1 MIEVTQDKCPICH
14 TEGHCEHF
22 VDFFPEEAKKYAKEH
37 NLHISNWEFG
47 LFLGCPFK
55 HHLIKVLKYQEP
67 TNEFLIFG
75 SAVHN
80 SIEEIIKTSPNKI
93 HYQRIFNTK
102 LKEQSTETFATS
114 YFGKGMATQGRGLL
128 NALDFHNRYKD
139 YEVMG
144 VEEELYEPLTTV
156 NIEGVNRMIYFKGVI
171 DCRLRHKVTGR
182 TLLIDWKTAVRP
194 WNLEKKVGKISF
206 KTLYEK
212 IKNDKVLTTEEI
224 AELQLKIYFGQ
235 LALYKVFVSQ
245 KFQIPLDEIDTRYVA
260 LVRDPIC
267 IKQYDVDLSSD
278 FLNYIPLQV
287 QKAALEIIAGKSLGT
302 VCLGKARHQVGMLAN
317 CQYCDFK
324 NKECDNTKSQVVFFN
339 SKVDNIKKNK

>member
-1 MIEVTQDKCPICH
+1 MTEENKCPICH
-14 TEGHCEHF
+14 KEGPCSHF
-22 VDFFPEEAKKYAKEH
+22 VDSTPDEAKKYAKEH

-80 SIEEIIKTSPNKI
+80 SIEEIIKNNPNKI
-93 HYQRIFNTK
+93 HYQRIFNQK
-102 LKEQSTETFATS
+102 LKEQSTESFATS
-114 YFGKGMATQGRGLL
+114 YFGKNMATQGRGLL
-128 NALDFHNRYKD
+128 NTLDFHNRYKD

-156 NIEGVNRMIYFKGVI
+156 EIDGIDRMIYFKGII
-171 DCRLRHKVTGR
+171 DCRLKHKVTGR
-182 TLLIDWKTAVRP
+182 TLLIDWKTAIRP
-194 WNLEKKVGKISF
+194 WNLDKKVGKISF
-206 KTLYEK
+206 EALYKK
-212 IKNDKVLTTEEI
+212 IKADKGLTPEET

-245 KFQIPLDEIDTRYVA
+245 KFQIPLEEIDTRYVA

-267 IKQYDVDLSSD
+267 IKQYNVEMSNE
-278 FLNYIPLQV
+278 FLNYIPSEV
-287 QKAALEIIAGKSLGT
+287 QRIAKEIIVASKLGT
-302 VCLGKARHQVGMLAN
+302 VKAKKARHETGMLAN
-317 CQYCDFK
+317 CLYCDFK
-324 NKECDNTKSQVVFFN
+324 NKECENIKNQVVFPKE
-339 SKVDNIKKNK
+339 SVGSIKKNK